1 MKHCPSCGVKL
12 GFDTAE
18 ALAFQEW
25 VKYSK
30 YRIGEAHRRGFFVF
44 EEDIDAALIQVD
56 TRLEALEFI
65 WEREGRPEVRI

>member
-12 GFDTAE
+12 GFSTDE
-18 ALAFQEW
+18 ALAFSEW

-30 YRIGEAHRRGFFVF
+30 YRIDEAHRGGFFVF
-44 EEDIDAALIQVD
+44 EDDIDAALTQVD

-65 WEREGRPEVRI
+65 WEREGRPELAV